1 MSLAE
6 LKSKLALK
14 QTRVALRYKYYEGK
28 YVINDLSPLTP
39 TQYRTI
45 HGKLGWCAKAVDTL
59 ADRLNFDE
67 FDDDTFMLNQ
77 IYNLNNR
84 DVLINSA
91 VLSALISSC
100 SFIYISG
107 DDTDYPRLQVIDGYN
122 ATGLIDPITNLLIEG
137 YAVLDRDKN
146 TGAVIMDA
154 YFTADETQIFE
165 HGELTQTFKNPASY
179 ALLVP
184 IIYRPDAVRPFG
196 HSRISRAAIQLTN
209 EAERV
214 LNRASI
220 SADFYSTPQKYVLG
234 MDNDAEF
241 NNRLATMSTFLR
253 VDKDEDGNKPTVGQF
268 SQQSMSPHI

>member
-1 MSLAE
+1 M
-6 LKSKLALK
+6 
-14 QTRVALRYKYYEGK
+14 ALRYKYYEGK